1 MQKVAIFADV
11 QNIYYTCR
19 HRYQKHFNYGAFWQQ
34 ATANRQVVA
43 AFAYAIERGD
53 AKQRGFQQIL
63 KDIGFQ
69 VKLKPYIQR
78 SDGSAKGDW
87 DVGITLDM
95 LEMAEQVDVVILL
108 SGDGDFQLLLQKARD
123 RYHVESE
130 VYGVAA
136 LTAQTLINSADRFMA
151 IENELLL

>member
-1 MQKVAIFADV
+1 MQKVAIFVDV

-19 HRYQKHFNYGAFWQQ
+19 HSYQKHFNYSAFWQQ
-34 ATANRQVVA
+34 ATENRQVVA

-95 LEMAEQVDVVILL
+95 VELAEQVDVVILL
-108 SGDGDFQLLLQKARD
+108 SGDGDFQLLLQKVRD
-123 RYHVESE
+123 KYQVQSE

-136 LTAQTLINSADRFMA
+136 LTAQSLIQAADRFVP
-151 IENELLL
+151 IENALLL